1 MPRAVTR
8 KTKGNAGFWKMPRK
22 DFHRLHGVALFR
34 KRPRNFCI
42 SLKKG
47 RCLHDGG
54 LLIFAAQNQGGD
66 DGNGWEKEKIT
77 LR

>member
-1 MPRAVTR
+1 
-8 KTKGNAGFWKMPRK
+8 MPRK

-34 KRPRNFCI
+34 KRLRNFGI

-66 DGNGWEKEKIT
+66 DGNGWRKEKIM